1 MTIPLPSDPASIRP
15 VPCSDHDA
23 ASIPVPSPL
32 RSCDGLTTPL
42 ISSCSPGAPARH
54 AATASGLLAAALVLL
69 CCTAGCSHRSSEDEA
84 SAPPPVV
91 SVKTARVSTGDAVIT
106 VAATG
111 RTDALKKEKIFTP
124 VAGRLLVLKALEG
137 TSFKEGDLMAVI
149 RTKESQSAIT
159 GAEALLRGAATPEQE
174 AEARKALG
182 LAQSSQGT
190 VELRAKFNGIVAT
203 RSVSEGELVG
213 ENGELFMLV
222 DLATL
227 VFVADVPL
235 ASLPSIHPGQ
245 AAAVRFTALPD
256 RSFRGTVEA
265 ASPQTDPQSQTVKVR
280 LRFSSAEGERGFALK
295 TDMMGSAAIVTGVH
309 RRALIVPRSAI
320 LRDDENNTSS
330 VVTVGADSLARSV
343 QVTVGATTDS
353 TAEITG
359 GRLNEG
365 MTVVTEGNYALADST
380 RVTAAGMAAP

>member
-1 MTIPLPSDPASIRP
+1 MQTVGQLTLFCALLI
-15 VPCSDHDA
+15 HFNG
-23 ASIPVPSPL
+23 
-32 RSCDGLTTPL
+32 CDGQTP
-42 ISSCSPGAPARH
+42 GR
-54 AATASGLLAAALVLL
+54 
-69 CCTAGCSHRSSEDEA
+69 
-84 SAPPPVV
+84 
-91 SVKTARVSTGDAVIT
+91 TGD
-106 VAATG
+106 G
-111 RTDALKKEKIFTP
+111 GLRENSQQCSTDNTLPLASLTEEEKGSLCDCVSAIGGGYAQSKP
-124 VAGRLLVLKALEG
+124 C
-137 TSFKEGDLMAVI
+137 GDGGDYVS
-149 RTKESQSAIT
+149 TKESQSAIT
-159 GAEALLRGAATPEQE
+159 GAEALVRGAATPEQQ
-174 AEARKALG
+174 AEARRALA

-245 AAAVRFTALPD
+245 VAAVRFAALPD
-256 RSFRGTVEA
+256 RAFRGAVEA
-265 ASPQTDPQSQTVKVR
+265 ASPQSDPQSQTVKVR
-280 LRFSSAEGERGFALK
+280 LRFSSGGGQFVLK

-359 GRLNEG
+359 GALKEG

-380 RVTAAGMAAP
+380 RVTAAP

>member
-1 MTIPLPSDPASIRP
+1 MTPQI
-15 VPCSDHDA
+15 
-23 ASIPVPSPL
+23 
-32 RSCDGLTTPL
+32 SC
-42 ISSCSPGAPARH
+42 CSPGAGARS
-54 AATASGLLAAALVLL
+54 AATASGLLAAALILL
-69 CCTAGCSHRSSEDEA
+69 CCTGGCSHRSSEDEE
-84 SAPPPVV
+84 SAIPPVV
-91 SVKTARVSTGDAVIT
+91 PVKTARISTGDAVIT

-111 RTDALKKEKIFTP
+111 RTDALRKEKIFSP
-124 VAGRLLVLKALEG
+124 VAGRVLVLKALEG

-159 GAEALLRGAATPEQE
+159 GAEALVRGAATPEQQ
-174 AEARKALG
+174 AEARRALA

-245 AAAVRFTALPD
+245 VAAVRFAALPD
-256 RSFRGTVEA
+256 RAFRGAVEA
-265 ASPQTDPQSQTVKVR
+265 ASPQSDPQSQTVKVR
-280 LRFSSAEGERGFALK
+280 LRFSSGERQFDLK

-359 GRLNEG
+359 GALKEG

-380 RVTAAGMAAP
+380 RVTAAP